1 MKKIL
6 SILILLM
13 ATQSAMA
20 GVSPFYQYSN
30 KEKTETR
37 AYAGLVWS
45 LGQDFKKTPELTL
58 GVSAIRQE
66 VSKRTVDSSKF
77 RPSESI
83 EGGMDFSLRFN
94 FDKGI
99 TFDSARLLYL
109 DGDRDFL
116 ANIGVGYSFSGNRPF
131 GILGVQRPYWRIG
144 MDVPFDKDPL
154 TSPEYFVELLT
165 LGEEDKLVGDCIRTY
180 NDYGYGC
187 DSPPQP

>member
-6 SILILLM
+6 LILILLM

-20 GVSPFYQYSN
+20 GGPVSSYHYSS

-45 LGQDFKKTPELTL
+45 LGQDFKKIPELTL
-58 GVSAIRQE
+58 GVSALRQE

-165 LGEEDKLVGDCIRTY
+165 LGEEDKLVGDCIGTY
-180 NDYGYGC
+180 KDDAYPCGK
-187 DSPPQP
+187 PPT